1 MSTHEYLS
9 NDYFLLTLTFG
20 VYFLAKLV
28 RKLLRLPLF
37 NPILVSIAFLIIFL
51 RVADVDYEE
60 YRVSGAKIDFWLKPA
75 VVALGVPLYK
85 QLSSIRQEILPI
97 LLSQLAG
104 CVVGVVSVVGI
115 ARLMGASTDVVLS
128 LAAKSVTTPIAM
140 EVTESVGGIPALT
153 ATIVV
158 FVGIFGAI
166 TGFRILR
173 RSHRH
178 AILAGYLAGYGFSCC
193 GHFCSDG
200 AKHGTW
206 RLCFAWPHPQRH
218 LHSHPGTVCAAL
230 DGGDVGQF
238 TLVKVKSESCGSEK

>member
-173 RSHRH
+173 YGHIGMPSSQGISLGTASHAVGTSAAMERSMEHGAYAALGLTLNGIFT
-178 AILAGYLAGYGFSCC
+178 AILAPYV
-193 GHFCSDG
+193 
-200 AKHGTW
+200 
-206 RLCFAWPHPQRH
+206 
-218 LHSHPGTVCAAL
+218 LHWMGVM
-230 DGGDVGQF
+230 
-238 TLVKVKSESCGSEK
+238 

>member
-51 RVADVDYEE
+51 RVAAVDYEE
-60 YRVSGAKIDFWLKPA
+60 YRVSGATIDFWLKPA

-85 QLSSIRQEILPI
+85 QLSSIRQEILPM

-173 RSHRH
+173 YGHIGMPSSQGISLGTASPAVGTSAAMERSMEHGAYASLGLTLNGIFT
-178 AILAGYLAGYGFSCC
+178 AILAPYVL
-193 GHFCSDG
+193 HWMG
-200 AKHGTW
+200 AM
-206 RLCFAWPHPQRH
+206 
-218 LHSHPGTVCAAL
+218 
-230 DGGDVGQF
+230 
-238 TLVKVKSESCGSEK
+238 

>member
-28 RKLLRLPLF
+28 RKLLRLPVF
-37 NPILVSIAFLIIFL
+37 NPLLVSIAFLIIFL

-115 ARLMGASTDVVLS
+115 ARLMGASTEVVLS

-173 RSHRH
+173 YGHIGMPSSQGISLGTASHAVGTSAAMERSMEHGAYASLGLTLNGIFT
-178 AILAGYLAGYGFSCC
+178 AILAPYV
-193 GHFCSDG
+193 
-200 AKHGTW
+200 
-206 RLCFAWPHPQRH
+206 
-218 LHSHPGTVCAAL
+218 LHWMGVM
-230 DGGDVGQF
+230 
-238 TLVKVKSESCGSEK
+238 

>member
-173 RSHRH
+173 YGHIGMPSSQGISLGTASHAVGSSAAMERSMEHGAYASLGLTLNGIFT
-178 AILAGYLAGYGFSCC
+178 AILAPYV
-193 GHFCSDG
+193 
-200 AKHGTW
+200 
-206 RLCFAWPHPQRH
+206 
-218 LHSHPGTVCAAL
+218 LHWMGVM
-230 DGGDVGQF
+230 
-238 TLVKVKSESCGSEK
+238 

>member
-28 RKLLRLPLF
+28 RKLLCLPVF

-173 RSHRH
+173 YGHIGMPSSQGISLGTASHAVGTSAAMERSMEHGAYASLGLTLNGIFT
-178 AILAGYLAGYGFSCC
+178 AILAPYV
-193 GHFCSDG
+193 
-200 AKHGTW
+200 
-206 RLCFAWPHPQRH
+206 
-218 LHSHPGTVCAAL
+218 LHWMGVM
-230 DGGDVGQF
+230 
-238 TLVKVKSESCGSEK
+238 

>member
-37 NPILVSIAFLIIFL
+37 NPILVSIAFLIICL

-173 RSHRH
+173 YGHIGMPSSQGISLGTASHAVGTSAAMERSMEHGAYASLGLTLNGIFT
-178 AILAGYLAGYGFSCC
+178 AILAPYV
-193 GHFCSDG
+193 
-200 AKHGTW
+200 
-206 RLCFAWPHPQRH
+206 
-218 LHSHPGTVCAAL
+218 LHWMGVM
-230 DGGDVGQF
+230 
-238 TLVKVKSESCGSEK
+238 

>member
-173 RSHRH
+173 YGHIGMPSSQGISLGTASHAVGTSAAMERSMEHGAYASLGLTLNGIFT
-178 AILAGYLAGYGFSCC
+178 AILAPYV
-193 GHFCSDG
+193 
-200 AKHGTW
+200 
-206 RLCFAWPHPQRH
+206 
-218 LHSHPGTVCAAL
+218 LHWMGVI
-230 DGGDVGQF
+230 
-238 TLVKVKSESCGSEK
+238 

>member
-115 ARLMGASTDVVLS
+115 ARLMGASTEVVLS

-173 RSHRH
+173 YGHIGMPSSQGISLGTASHAVGTSAAMERSMEHGAYASLGLTLNGIFT
-178 AILAGYLAGYGFSCC
+178 AILAPYVL
-193 GHFCSDG
+193 HWMG
-200 AKHGTW
+200 AM
-206 RLCFAWPHPQRH
+206 
-218 LHSHPGTVCAAL
+218 
-230 DGGDVGQF
+230 
-238 TLVKVKSESCGSEK
+238 

>member
-104 CVVGVVSVVGI
+104 CVLGVVSVVGI

-173 RSHRH
+173 YGHIGMPSSQGISLGTASHAVGTSAAMERSMEHGAYASLGLTLNGIFT
-178 AILAGYLAGYGFSCC
+178 AILAPYV
-193 GHFCSDG
+193 
-200 AKHGTW
+200 
-206 RLCFAWPHPQRH
+206 
-218 LHSHPGTVCAAL
+218 LHWMGVM
-230 DGGDVGQF
+230 
-238 TLVKVKSESCGSEK
+238 

>member
-173 RSHRH
+173 YGHIGKPSSLGISLGTASHAVGTSAAMERSMEHGAYASLGLTLNGIFT
-178 AILAGYLAGYGFSCC
+178 AILAPYV
-193 GHFCSDG
+193 
-200 AKHGTW
+200 
-206 RLCFAWPHPQRH
+206 
-218 LHSHPGTVCAAL
+218 LHWMGVM
-230 DGGDVGQF
+230 
-238 TLVKVKSESCGSEK
+238 

>member
-28 RKLLRLPLF
+28 RKVLRLPLF

-85 QLSSIRQEILPI
+85 QLNSIRQEILPI

-173 RSHRH
+173 YGHIGMPSSQGISLGTASHAVGTSAAMERSMEHGAYASLGLTLNGIFT
-178 AILAGYLAGYGFSCC
+178 AILAPYV
-193 GHFCSDG
+193 
-200 AKHGTW
+200 
-206 RLCFAWPHPQRH
+206 
-218 LHSHPGTVCAAL
+218 LHWMGVM
-230 DGGDVGQF
+230 
-238 TLVKVKSESCGSEK
+238 

>member
-28 RKLLRLPLF
+28 RKLLRLPVF

-75 VVALGVPLYK
+75 VVALGVPLCK

-173 RSHRH
+173 YGHIGMPSSQGISLGTASHAVGTSAAMERSMEHGAYASLGLTLNGIFT
-178 AILAGYLAGYGFSCC
+178 AILAPYV
-193 GHFCSDG
+193 
-200 AKHGTW
+200 
-206 RLCFAWPHPQRH
+206 
-218 LHSHPGTVCAAL
+218 LHWMGVM
-230 DGGDVGQF
+230 
-238 TLVKVKSESCGSEK
+238 

>member
-173 RSHRH
+173 YGHIGMPSSQGISLGTASHAVGTSAAMERSMEHGAYASLGLTLNGIFT
-178 AILAGYLAGYGFSCC
+178 AILA
-193 GHFCSDG
+193 
-200 AKHGTW
+200 
-206 RLCFAWPHPQRH
+206 PHV
-218 LHSHPGTVCAAL
+218 LHWMGVM
-230 DGGDVGQF
+230 
-238 TLVKVKSESCGSEK
+238 

>member
-115 ARLMGASTDVVLS
+115 ARLMGASADVVLS

-173 RSHRH
+173 YGHIGMPSSQGISLGTASHAVGTSAAMERSMEHGAYASLGLTLNGIFT
-178 AILAGYLAGYGFSCC
+178 AILAPYV
-193 GHFCSDG
+193 
-200 AKHGTW
+200 
-206 RLCFAWPHPQRH
+206 
-218 LHSHPGTVCAAL
+218 LHWMGVM
-230 DGGDVGQF
+230 
-238 TLVKVKSESCGSEK
+238 

>member
-75 VVALGVPLYK
+75 VEALGVPLYK

-173 RSHRH
+173 YGHIGMPSSQGISLGTASHAVGTSAAMERSMEHGAYASLGLTLNGIFT
-178 AILAGYLAGYGFSCC
+178 AILAPYV
-193 GHFCSDG
+193 
-200 AKHGTW
+200 
-206 RLCFAWPHPQRH
+206 
-218 LHSHPGTVCAAL
+218 LHWMGVM
-230 DGGDVGQF
+230 
-238 TLVKVKSESCGSEK
+238 

>member
-1 MSTHEYLS
+1 MHTHEYLS

-51 RVADVDYEE
+51 RVAHVDYEE

-85 QLSSIRQEILPI
+85 QLGSIRREILPI

-104 CVVGVVSVVGI
+104 CVVGIVSVVTI
-115 ARLMGASTDVVLS
+115 ARMMGASTQVVLS

-173 RSHRH
+173 YGHIGMPSSQGISLGTASHAVGTSAAMERSMEHGAYASLGLTLNGIFT
-178 AILAGYLAGYGFSCC
+178 AILAPYL
-193 GHFCSDG
+193 
-200 AKHGTW
+200 
-206 RLCFAWPHPQRH
+206 
-218 LHSHPGTVCAAL
+218 LHWMGMM
-230 DGGDVGQF
+230 
-238 TLVKVKSESCGSEK
+238 

>member
-28 RKLLRLPLF
+28 RKLLRMPVF

-115 ARLMGASTDVVLS
+115 ARLMGASTEVVLS

-173 RSHRH
+173 YGHIGMPSSQGISLGTASHAVGTSAAMERSMEHGAYASLGLTLNGIFT
-178 AILAGYLAGYGFSCC
+178 AILAPYV
-193 GHFCSDG
+193 
-200 AKHGTW
+200 
-206 RLCFAWPHPQRH
+206 
-218 LHSHPGTVCAAL
+218 LHWMGVM
-230 DGGDVGQF
+230 
-238 TLVKVKSESCGSEK
+238 

>member
-28 RKLLRLPLF
+28 RKLLRLPVF

-173 RSHRH
+173 YGHIGMPSSQGISLGTASHAVGTSAAMERSMEHGAYASLGLTFNGIFT
-178 AILAGYLAGYGFSCC
+178 AILAPYV
-193 GHFCSDG
+193 
-200 AKHGTW
+200 
-206 RLCFAWPHPQRH
+206 
-218 LHSHPGTVCAAL
+218 LHWMGVM
-230 DGGDVGQF
+230 
-238 TLVKVKSESCGSEK
+238 

>member
-1 MSTHEYLS
+1 MNTHEYLS

-28 RKLLRLPLF
+28 RKVLRLPLF

-51 RVADVDYEE
+51 RVAHVDYEE

-115 ARLMGASTDVVLS
+115 ARLMGASNDVVLS

-166 TGFRILR
+166 TGFRILKYGHIGMPSSQGISLGTASHAVGTSAAME
-173 RSHRH
+173 RSMEHGAYASLGLTLNGIFT
-178 AILAGYLAGYGFSCC
+178 AILAPYV
-193 GHFCSDG
+193 
-200 AKHGTW
+200 
-206 RLCFAWPHPQRH
+206 
-218 LHSHPGTVCAAL
+218 LHWMGVM
-230 DGGDVGQF
+230 
-238 TLVKVKSESCGSEK
+238 

>member
-28 RKLLRLPLF
+28 RKLLRLPVF

-51 RVADVDYEE
+51 RVVDVDYEE

-115 ARLMGASTDVVLS
+115 ARLMGASTEVVLS

-173 RSHRH
+173 YGHIGMPSSQGISLGTASHAVGTSAAMERSMEHGAYASLGLTLNGIFT
-178 AILAGYLAGYGFSCC
+178 AILAPYVL
-193 GHFCSDG
+193 HWMG
-200 AKHGTW
+200 AM
-206 RLCFAWPHPQRH
+206 
-218 LHSHPGTVCAAL
+218 
-230 DGGDVGQF
+230 
-238 TLVKVKSESCGSEK
+238 

>member
-28 RKLLRLPLF
+28 RKLLRLPVF

-166 TGFRILR
+166 TGFHILR
-173 RSHRH
+173 YGHIGMPSSQGISLGTASHAVGTSAAMERSMEHGAYASLGLTLNGIFT
-178 AILAGYLAGYGFSCC
+178 AILAPYV
-193 GHFCSDG
+193 
-200 AKHGTW
+200 
-206 RLCFAWPHPQRH
+206 
-218 LHSHPGTVCAAL
+218 LHWMGVM
-230 DGGDVGQF
+230 
-238 TLVKVKSESCGSEK
+238 

>member
-1 MSTHEYLS
+1 MDTHEYLS

-28 RKLLRLPLF
+28 RKVLRLPLF

-51 RVADVDYEE
+51 RVAHIDYEE

-85 QLSSIRQEILPI
+85 QLNSIKREILPI

-104 CVVGVVSVVGI
+104 CVVGIVSVVAI
-115 ARLMGASTDVVLS
+115 ARMMGASTGVVLS

-140 EVTESVGGIPALT
+140 EVTETVGGIPALT

-173 RSHRH
+173 YGHIGMPSSQGISMGTASHAVGTSAAMERSMEHGAYASLGLTLNGIFT
-178 AILAGYLAGYGFSCC
+178 AILAPYI
-193 GHFCSDG
+193 
-200 AKHGTW
+200 
-206 RLCFAWPHPQRH
+206 
-218 LHSHPGTVCAAL
+218 LHWMGMM
-230 DGGDVGQF
+230 
-238 TLVKVKSESCGSEK
+238 

>member
-1 MSTHEYLS
+1 MHTHEYLS

-51 RVADVDYEE
+51 RVAHVDYEE

-85 QLSSIRQEILPI
+85 QLGSIRREILPI

-104 CVVGVVSVVGI
+104 CVVGIVSVVAI
-115 ARLMGASTDVVLS
+115 ARMMGASTQVVLS

-173 RSHRH
+173 YGHIGMPSSQGISLGTASHAVGTSAAMERSMEHGAYASLGLTLNGIFT
-178 AILAGYLAGYGFSCC
+178 AILAPYL
-193 GHFCSDG
+193 
-200 AKHGTW
+200 
-206 RLCFAWPHPQRH
+206 
-218 LHSHPGTVCAAL
+218 LHWMGMM
-230 DGGDVGQF
+230 
-238 TLVKVKSESCGSEK
+238 

>member
-51 RVADVDYEE
+51 RVVDVDYEE

-173 RSHRH
+173 YGHIGMPSSQGISLGTASHAVGTSAAMERSMEHGAYASLGLTLNGIFT
-178 AILAGYLAGYGFSCC
+178 AILAPYV
-193 GHFCSDG
+193 
-200 AKHGTW
+200 
-206 RLCFAWPHPQRH
+206 
-218 LHSHPGTVCAAL
+218 LHWMGVM
-230 DGGDVGQF
+230 
-238 TLVKVKSESCGSEK
+238 

>member
-28 RKLLRLPLF
+28 RKLLRLPVF

-140 EVTESVGGIPALT
+140 EVTESMGGIPALT

-173 RSHRH
+173 YGHIGMPSSQGISLGTASHAVGTSAAMERSMEHGAYASLGLTLNGIFT
-178 AILAGYLAGYGFSCC
+178 AILAPYVL
-193 GHFCSDG
+193 HWMG
-200 AKHGTW
+200 AM
-206 RLCFAWPHPQRH
+206 
-218 LHSHPGTVCAAL
+218 
-230 DGGDVGQF
+230 
-238 TLVKVKSESCGSEK
+238 

>member
-28 RKLLRLPLF
+28 RKLLRLPVF

-85 QLSSIRQEILPI
+85 QLNSIRQEILPI

-115 ARLMGASTDVVLS
+115 ARLMGASTEVVLS

-173 RSHRH
+173 YGHIGMPSSQGISLGTASHAVGTSAAMERSMEHGAYASLGLTLNGIFT
-178 AILAGYLAGYGFSCC
+178 AILAPYV
-193 GHFCSDG
+193 
-200 AKHGTW
+200 
-206 RLCFAWPHPQRH
+206 
-218 LHSHPGTVCAAL
+218 LHWMGVM
-230 DGGDVGQF
+230 
-238 TLVKVKSESCGSEK
+238 

>member
-28 RKLLRLPLF
+28 RKLLRQPLF
-37 NPILVSIAFLIIFL
+37 NSILVSIAFLIIFL

-173 RSHRH
+173 YGHIGMPSSQGISLGTASHAVGTSAAMERSMEHGAYASLGLTLNGIFT
-178 AILAGYLAGYGFSCC
+178 AILAPYV
-193 GHFCSDG
+193 
-200 AKHGTW
+200 
-206 RLCFAWPHPQRH
+206 
-218 LHSHPGTVCAAL
+218 LHWMGVM
-230 DGGDVGQF
+230 
-238 TLVKVKSESCGSEK
+238 

>member
-173 RSHRH
+173 YGQIGMPSSQGISLGTASHAVGTSAAMERSMEHGAYASLGLTLNGIFT
-178 AILAGYLAGYGFSCC
+178 AILAPYV
-193 GHFCSDG
+193 
-200 AKHGTW
+200 
-206 RLCFAWPHPQRH
+206 
-218 LHSHPGTVCAAL
+218 LHWMGVM
-230 DGGDVGQF
+230 
-238 TLVKVKSESCGSEK
+238 

>member
-28 RKLLRLPLF
+28 RKVLRLPLF

-51 RVADVDYEE
+51 RVAHVDYEE

-85 QLSSIRQEILPI
+85 QLISIRREILPI

-115 ARLMGASTDVVLS
+115 ARLMGASTEVVLS

-166 TGFRILR
+166 TGFRILKYGHIGMPSSQGISLGTASHAVGTSAAME
-173 RSHRH
+173 RSMEHGAYASLGLTLNGIFT
-178 AILAGYLAGYGFSCC
+178 AILAPYV
-193 GHFCSDG
+193 
-200 AKHGTW
+200 
-206 RLCFAWPHPQRH
+206 
-218 LHSHPGTVCAAL
+218 LHWMGVM
-230 DGGDVGQF
+230 
-238 TLVKVKSESCGSEK
+238 

>member
-28 RKLLRLPLF
+28 RKVLRLPLF

-51 RVADVDYEE
+51 RVAHVDYEE

-166 TGFRILR
+166 TGFRILKYGHIGMPSSQGISLGTASHAVGTSAAME
-173 RSHRH
+173 RSMEHGAYASLGLTLNGIFT
-178 AILAGYLAGYGFSCC
+178 AILAPYV
-193 GHFCSDG
+193 
-200 AKHGTW
+200 
-206 RLCFAWPHPQRH
+206 
-218 LHSHPGTVCAAL
+218 LHWMGVM
-230 DGGDVGQF
+230 
-238 TLVKVKSESCGSEK
+238 

>member
-51 RVADVDYEE
+51 RVADVDYVE

-173 RSHRH
+173 YGHIGMPSSQGISLGTASHAVGTSAAMERSMEHGAYASLGLTLNGIFT
-178 AILAGYLAGYGFSCC
+178 AILAPYV
-193 GHFCSDG
+193 
-200 AKHGTW
+200 
-206 RLCFAWPHPQRH
+206 
-218 LHSHPGTVCAAL
+218 LHWMGVM
-230 DGGDVGQF
+230 
-238 TLVKVKSESCGSEK
+238 

>member
-20 VYFLAKLV
+20 VYFLDKLV

-173 RSHRH
+173 YGHIGMPSSQGISLGTASHAVGTSAAMERSMEHGAYASLGLTLNGIFT
-178 AILAGYLAGYGFSCC
+178 AILAPYV
-193 GHFCSDG
+193 
-200 AKHGTW
+200 
-206 RLCFAWPHPQRH
+206 
-218 LHSHPGTVCAAL
+218 LHWMGVM
-230 DGGDVGQF
+230 
-238 TLVKVKSESCGSEK
+238 

>member
-28 RKLLRLPLF
+28 RKLLRLPVF

-115 ARLMGASTDVVLS
+115 SRLMGASTEVVLS

-173 RSHRH
+173 YGHIGMPSSQGISLGTASHAVGTSAAMERSMEHGAYASLGLTLNGIFT
-178 AILAGYLAGYGFSCC
+178 AILAPSV
-193 GHFCSDG
+193 
-200 AKHGTW
+200 
-206 RLCFAWPHPQRH
+206 
-218 LHSHPGTVCAAL
+218 LHWMGVM
-230 DGGDVGQF
+230 
-238 TLVKVKSESCGSEK
+238 

>member
-28 RKLLRLPLF
+28 RKLLRLPVF

-104 CVVGVVSVVGI
+104 CEVGVVSVVGI

-173 RSHRH
+173 YGHIGMPSSQGISLGTASHAVGTSAAMERSMEHGAYASLGLTLNGIFT
-178 AILAGYLAGYGFSCC
+178 AILAPYV
-193 GHFCSDG
+193 
-200 AKHGTW
+200 
-206 RLCFAWPHPQRH
+206 
-218 LHSHPGTVCAAL
+218 LHWMGVM
-230 DGGDVGQF
+230 
-238 TLVKVKSESCGSEK
+238 